1 MFVVVR
7 KLSLGVG
14 LVACCSGLLLGW
26 DYLEHRGR
34 HDKPR
39 VAIFQQA
46 STPVL
51 DDCVKGMIEGLAEAG
66 FKDGENLELMLYNAE
81 NDNSMANAIARQVTD
96 GSFDLVMTSS
106 TPALQIVAA
115 ANTSGR
121 VMQVF
126 GAVADPYVAGVGLDR
141 QNPLQ
146 HPKHLVGYG
155 TLLPVE
161 GTFELA
167 RRLYPGL
174 RKVGVAHNPAETNSR
189 VFVGMARETCKKLGI
204 ELIDAPVENS
214 ASVKEAIDSVIAR
227 GAEAIWIGGDNTVSS
242 VADSVISTAKRARI
256 PVFSMLPG
264 RRPDQGTLFDLGTD
278 FIQVGKMSG
287 ELAGRLLKGEDPS
300 KMPVLDVIDVVSKRL
315 TFNATV
321 LNDLKDPWQF
331 PPSVREQVDVLV
343 DETGVHQLT
352 PTKKFM
358 K

>member
-14 LVACCSGLLLGW
+14 LVVCCSGLLLGW
-26 DYLEHRGR
+26 DYLEHRAR

-51 DDCVKGMIEGLAEAG
+51 DDCVRGMIEGLESAG
-66 FKDGENLELMLYNAE
+66 FKDGENLELSHYNAE
-81 NDNSMANAIARQVTD
+81 NDNSMANAIAHQVTD
-96 GSFDLVMTSS
+96 GSFDLVLTSS

-115 ANTSGR
+115 ANESGR
-121 VMQVF
+121 VLQVF
-126 GAVADPYVAGVGLDR
+126 GAVADPYAAGVGLDR
-141 QNPLQ
+141 NDPLH
-146 HPKHLVGYG
+146 HPRNLVGYG
-155 TLLPVE
+155 TLLPVDS
-161 GTFELA
+161 TFQLA

-189 VFVGMARETCKKLGI
+189 VFVTMARETCQKLGI
-204 ELIDAPVENS
+204 ELVEAPVENS

-242 VADSVISTAKRARI
+242 VTDTVVSTAKRGRI

-264 RRPDQGTLFDLGTD
+264 GKPDRGTLFDLGVD
-278 FIQVGKMSG
+278 FVQVGRMSG
-287 ELAGRLLKGEDPS
+287 ELAGRLLKGADPT
-300 KMPVLDVIDVVSKRL
+300 KIPVGDVIDQVSKRL

-321 LNDLKDPWQF
+321 LKDLKGPWQL
-331 PPSVREQVDVLV
+331 PPSVREQVDILV
-343 DETGVHQLT
+343 DENGIHQLT
-352 PTKKFM
+352 PTKKLM